1 MTPVRVRKG
10 TDARITASYGSICN
24 LHNMLCFGFFSA
36 CVLTILF
43 CSFEAYQHDWREKH
57 VIGWLCAGAFVVL
70 TTIITVRLMLLH
82 FNNWNAGH
90 VQKHVVRIIGLL
102 PIYSI
107 ESWLALY
114 YRQYSVYIETLK
126 ESYEAY
132 VIWNFFFFLIAL
144 LGEEPHV
151 LNVLRT
157 KGKRG
162 SHPFPFNW
170 FTKPW
175 SGHEIMQKCSFGVL
189 QYVLIKNFSA
199 WLVIVLEYFDVYDEG
214 EFKWQRG
221 YLYVTIINTWSQ
233 TWALYCLAKFYY
245 IMREEL
251 SHYKAVGKFLC
262 VKVVVFWT
270 WWQSI
275 MINFMAYHT
284 TVISASDNNTLT
296 IDPNHLGS
304 RFSHSANSR
313 SGELYSWTDGEIAK
327 GLQDFLIT
335 IEMFLASIAFTHYFS
350 HEEYLHNGAYQ
361 AFSPNHIANGDD
373 GSIYDGTMGQVI
385 TSLSGGASYVYSTGD
400 EEQDYYDRET
410 TGTVRSMYEFDDTD
424 PNGGI
429 SDRRGLLARDKRL
442 FKGSG
447 ENLAVGLS
455 ASSGGTTGS
464 VRSNSHGDEMEITPR
479 KHRSGSSNQTTT
491 AYEDDGGSA
500 KEGPHSA
507 HGSSKRSGALS
518 AMNAAFFPDDIF
530 NDIKRNVLGTGK
542 KAPKPSV
549 DIELVE
555 KSKVAN
561 SNAETGIGGISE
573 FPGTHSPAPVGSP
586 RERPASI
593 PTVHATSDVVAH
605 LNDL

>member
-1 MTPVRVRKG
+1 MTPPRLRKG
-10 TDARITASYGSICN
+10 SDAKVAASYGTICN
-24 LHNMLCFGFFSA
+24 LHNLLCFGFFSA

-43 CSFEAYQHDWREKH
+43 CSFEAYQHDWREKQ

-70 TTIITVRLMLLH
+70 TTIISVRLMLLH

-114 YRQYSVYIETLK
+114 YRQYAVYIETFK

-175 SGHEIMQKCSFGVL
+175 NGLEIMQKCSFGVL

-199 WLVIVLEYFDVYDEG
+199 WLVILLEYLDVYDEG
-214 EFKWQRG
+214 EFKWGRG

-275 MINFMAYHT
+275 MINFLAYHT
-284 TVISASDNNTLT
+284 TLISASDNNTLT
-296 IDPNHLGS
+296 LDPTHTGS
-304 RFSHSANSR
+304 RFSASVNSR
-313 SGELYSWTDGEIAK
+313 GGELYSWTDGEIAK

-335 IEMFLASIAFTHYFS
+335 IEMFLASIAFSYYFS
-350 HEEYLHNGAYQ
+350 HEEYMCNGAFY
-361 AFSPNHIANGDD
+361 FNSPNTNPVNNGEE
-373 GSIYDGTMGQVI
+373 GSIYDGTMGHLL
-385 TSLSGGASYVYSTGD
+385 SSMSGGATLGMGNDDSVDHEYD
-400 EEQDYYDRET
+400 HDYDDAE
-410 TGTVRSMYEFDDTD
+410 GTSCVA
-424 PNGGI
+424 P
-429 SDRRGLLARDKRL
+429 
-442 FKGSG
+442 
-447 ENLAVGLS
+447 
-455 ASSGGTTGS
+455 
-464 VRSNSHGDEMEITPR
+464 
-479 KHRSGSSNQTTT
+479 QTT
-491 AYEDDGGSA
+491 
-500 KEGPHSA
+500 H
-507 HGSSKRSGALS
+507 
-518 AMNAAFFPDDIF
+518 
-530 NDIKRNVLGTGK
+530 
-542 KAPKPSV
+542 
-549 DIELVE
+549 
-555 KSKVAN
+555 
-561 SNAETGIGGISE
+561 
-573 FPGTHSPAPVGSP
+573 
-586 RERPASI
+586 
-593 PTVHATSDVVAH
+593 VAH
-605 LNDL
+605 VAWE